1 MEQLYCAVREDE
13 EEEEEQLQDGAALK
27 GRQSLQQGKDGSITN
42 AEAPS
47 FFSSVKEQP
56 FPQKEEV
63 LHTHKELR
71 VQPAQKVEEKHNG
84 VAENGKNFNG
94 DSEKV
99 GIGIIADIVEN
110 AINGEVLS
118 SATINADASHHENS
132 VYFDKQ
138 QGMWKCHHC
147 AWTKQFDSPW
157 NLRHGNLNGYSEL
170 LMNVKTMIQ
179 HGPCFV
185 CETKGNNI
193 DGAKSAL
200 PKSLEEEDF
209 GILVENS
216 DIQCSPYNGINNME
230 IVEERVPSSVAELP
244 SPNSSEIQGAATVDN
259 FGDESSA
266 KTYPNLTEEID
277 QQLKEFDVEA
287 VLAKQETH
295 DLFCPNCK
303 SCITKRVILRKRKRT
318 TPIPNLDTKAKR
330 DKSAIE
336 IVDSSVDEGNLGDH
350 AIATPDDAGRVEPP
364 AENFEPERE
373 PEVFR
378 CLSCFSFFVP
388 MRNGFKLFP
397 SFGGKPEASQ
407 KLPVIPASNVENPS
421 IVAASNSNWFFTL
434 FTSIKGR
441 KASAQGD
448 ASIEDSRTDP
458 ASIEDSRIDNP
469 ESSPANTPI
478 SHGGVNSSIPSI
490 VKSVVKIESW
500 IEKGKKSNV
509 ALQNETL
516 VEQNDSHTQNSSDV
530 EDINRDSVVVIKTD
544 AVADITKR
552 DSVLLATVAT
562 TENVRE
568 KNHDP
573 VDVIKTDVIA
583 DIPKPDGVLVATVAT
598 TEVLFNA
605 AGKPSKDAIL
615 KPYEGSSIFDKTL
628 ETAQDSYSSLMK
640 EAQSPEQSFG
650 SEVVANDVARD
661 KQNFI
666 VNGSIPSIQDFK
678 KVETGIEDEIKPSVA
693 KEKEEAFETS
703 TSQATDVPTEGAIV
717 TETLTHTEI
726 YIGEQPRAEVGEHQE
741 WEILKSIVYGG
752 LVESITS
759 LGVVSSAASSGAAP
773 LNIIALGLANIIG
786 GLFVIGHNLID
797 LKNGHS
803 ERNPSQDRYEELLGR
818 RENFTLHAFL
828 AVLSFIIFGSVP
840 LGVYGLF
847 ISKHYYDED
856 NIAAVT
862 ATSVVCIILLA
873 MGKAYTTT
881 QPKSYVKTVLHYVGL
896 ALATSGMS
904 YIAGDLVKDLLDKII
919 GSESGYVLAMP
930 LSDTTTMEP
939 A

>member
-1 MEQLYCAVREDE
+1 MEQVYYHCAVREDE
-13 EEEEEQLQDGAALK
+13 EEEEQQKLQDDAALR
-27 GRQSLQQGKDGSITN
+27 GRQSLQHVKDGSITT

-47 FFSSVKEQP
+47 FFSLVGEQP
-56 FPQKEEV
+56 LPKKEEV
-63 LHTHKELR
+63 LHTHKE
-71 VQPAQKVEEKHNG
+71 QKEQAAQKVEETNNV
-84 VAENGKNFNG
+84 VAENGNNFND
-94 DSEKV
+94 DSETV
-99 GIGIIADIVEN
+99 GIGIIPEIVEN
-110 AINGEVLS
+110 AINGEAIS
-118 SATINADASHHENS
+118 SGTINVDASQHKNS

-138 QGMWKCHHC
+138 QG
-147 AWTKQFDSPW
+147 
-157 NLRHGNLNGYSEL
+157 
-170 LMNVKTMIQ
+170 
-179 HGPCFV
+179 
-185 CETKGNNI
+185 NNF

-200 PKSLEEEDF
+200 PKILGEKDF

-216 DIQCSPYNGINNME
+216 DIQCSPCNGVNNIE
-230 IVEERVPSSVAELP
+230 IVDEKVPSSESELP
-244 SPNSSEIQGAATVDN
+244 LPNSSEIQAAATVDN

-318 TPIPNLDTKAKR
+318 THIPHLDTKAKR

-336 IVDSSVDEGNLGDH
+336 VVDSSVDEGSQADH
-350 AIATPDDAGRVEPP
+350 AIATPDNVGRVEPP
-364 AENFEPERE
+364 ADNYEPERE

-378 CLSCFSFFVP
+378 CLSCFSFFIP

-397 SFGGKPEASQ
+397 RFGGKSETSQ

-421 IVAASNSNWFFTL
+421 IVAAYNLNWFFTL
-434 FTSIKGR
+434 FPSIKGR

-448 ASIEDSRTDP
+448 ASIEEARTDP

-469 ESSPANTPI
+469 ESPLANTPI

-490 VKSVVKIESW
+490 VNSVVKIESW
-500 IEKGKKSNV
+500 IEKGKKSNA
-509 ALQNETL
+509 ALQNKAL
-516 VEQNDSHTQNSSDV
+516 VGQNDSRTQSSSDV
-530 EDINRDSVVVIKTD
+530 EDKSPDSVVAIKTD
-544 AVADITKR
+544 TDADITQR

-562 TENVRE
+562 ENVRE
-568 KNHDP
+568 RNRDP

-583 DIPKPDGVLVATVAT
+583 DISKPDSVLVATVAT
-598 TEVLFNA
+598 TEELFNA
-605 AGKPSKDAIL
+605 EKPAKDAIL
-615 KPYEGSSIFDKTL
+615 KPYEGSPIFDKTRKDV
-628 ETAQDSYSSLMK
+628 ENPQEIAQDSYSSLMK
-640 EAQSPEQSFG
+640 EAQSPDQSFR

-661 KQNFI
+661 KQNFR

-678 KVETGIEDEIKPSVA
+678 EVHTGIEEEIKSYVA
-693 KEKEEAFETS
+693 KENEEAFETS
-703 TSQATDVPTEGAIV
+703 TSLAAYVPTEGAIV
-717 TETLTHTEI
+717 TEAHTEI
-726 YIGEQPRAEVGEHQE
+726 DIGEQPGTEIGEHQE
-741 WEILKSIVYGG
+741 WEMLKSIVYGG

-803 ERNPSQDRYEELLGR
+803 GGNPLQMNTQQDRYQELLGR

-828 AVLSFIIFGSVP
+828 AVLSFLIFGSVP
-840 LGVYGLF
+840 LGVYGFF
-847 ISKHYYDED
+847 ISKNYYGEG

-873 MGKAYTTT
+873 MGKAYTSRP
-881 QPKSYVKTVLHYVGL
+881 PKSYFKTVLHYVSL
-896 ALATSGMS
+896 ALATSGIS
-904 YIAGDLVKDLLDKII
+904 YIAGDLVKDLLEKIS
-919 GSESGYVLAMP
+919 GSESGNVLAMP
-930 LSDTTTMEP
+930 FSDTRRMEP
-939 A
+939 AWMSY